1 MISEQLLALKEATYP
16 HLNPA
21 LAEQARFVQEDVVG
35 CCQRSRH
42 RRADFVRCCVPAELC
57 AVDANGHRA
66 FAVLRGG
73 FDQAES
79 TRRNRGREVML
90 TAGLLVQT

>member
-42 RRADFVRCCVPAELC
+42 RRADFGVVFPQNC
-57 AVDANGHRA
+57 APSMQTATEPLPS
-66 FAVLRGG
+66 F
-73 FDQAES
+73 
-79 TRRNRGREVML
+79 EV
-90 TAGLLVQT
+90 ASIKPSRPGEIEVGK